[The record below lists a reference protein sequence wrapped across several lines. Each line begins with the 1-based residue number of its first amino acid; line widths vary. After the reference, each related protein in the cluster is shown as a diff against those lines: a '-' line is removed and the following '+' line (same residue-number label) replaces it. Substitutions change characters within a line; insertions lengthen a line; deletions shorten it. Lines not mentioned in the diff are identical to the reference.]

1 MLSEDEIRDLEE
13 HYINNLYSKVRG
25 EQRTDMEY
33 RDDTFLVPEVR
44 TPHKLWRSGIGA
56 RMVDAP
62 AEQIVTSNPQVFFE
76 MMKGKADTAKKLSK
90 EVNQNWIE
98 TLRLEN
104 PNPFKEDVKNKLSR
118 GESYIRLAH
127 NEMWVTNP
135 TGKDKKGF
143 PIFRKFGMP
152 VLFLTPDPMVI
163 YGSPEEDDSGW
174 IPNTGVPN
182 RVIIEYQRQYSDV
195 IVRYKNWSNPKGK
208 KPGGLVQWK
217 EFWDKDTMQLK
228 ADGVIVLRAKNPY
241 GFTPFIR
248 KYSGFGRRSPDGE
261 LAELIVGDIRFSR
274 DLIKQECITRSNI
287 ASIEHIFAHRP
298 KTIMSEGTLSS
309 EQLQALNWGAYDL
322 NIIDNVPIGT
332 KFIEEQYPAVP
343 PEMYQNLANIRAELA
358 QRNPFIMAGLP
369 FGTSGRQQSLTE
381 TAAGRRYSTVL
392 ENTEVQWATAIHMAL
407 VIAARIPGLA
417 PSGLSESELLGDFR
431 VAVELAAADP
441 IDDDRKANLGASLFE
456 KGQIDSH
463 TNLTKYQ
470 GYTTDEAD
478 EIDDNLLAAKV
489 LGSDAVIAI
498 LGQQVIEE
506 AGMADQLAALQESN
520 ALAERSQQRTSRPS
534 EVQTERGREELDN
547 LNQRPTRRGPT
558 EG

>member
-1 MLSEDEIRDLEE
+1 MLSEDEIQDLEE
-13 HYINNLYSKVRG
+13 HYINNLYSNVRK
-25 EQRTDMEY
+25 EQTEDLTY

-76 MMKGKADTAKKLSK
+76 MLKGGKDTAKKLSK
-90 EVNQNWIE
+90 VVNQNWIE
-98 TLRLEN
+98 TLRLGN

-135 TGKDKKGF
+135 TGKKNGL
-143 PIFRKFGMP
+143 PVFRKFGMP

-174 IPNTGVPN
+174 MPNTGVPN
-182 RVIIEYQRQYSDV
+182 RVIVEYQRQYSDV
-195 IVRYKNWSNPKGK
+195 IVRYPSWSNPKRRE
-208 KPGGLVQWK
+208 PGGLVQWK
-217 EFWDKDTMQLK
+217 EYHDKDTLQLK
-228 ADGVIVLRAKNPY
+228 ADGEVILRIKNPY
-241 GFTPFIR
+241 GFTPFVR

-298 KTIMSEGTLSS
+298 KTIMSEGELNTK
-309 EQLQALNWGAYDL
+309 QMRALNWGAYDV
-322 NIIDNVPIGT
+322 NIMDLVPPGT

-343 PEMYQNLANIRAELA
+343 AEMYQNLANIRAELA

-392 ENTEVQWATAIHMAL
+392 ENTEVQWATATHMAL
-407 VIAARIPGLA
+407 VITARIPGLA

-431 VAVELAAADP
+431 VSVRLTAKDPVEE
-441 IDDDRKANLGASLFE
+441 DRKANLGSSLWAN
-456 KGQIDSH
+456 KQIDLH
-463 TNLTKYQ
+463 TNLVDYQ
-470 GYTTDEAD
+470 GKTEDKAFDIE
-478 EIDDNLLAAKV
+478 DNLLAEAV
-489 LGSDAVIAI
+489 LGSEAVIAI

-506 AGMADQLAALQESN
+506 AGMADQLAALEESN
-520 ALAERSQQRTSRPS
+520 ALAERQPQRTPRPS

-547 LNQRPTRRGPT
+547 LNQRGTRRSPT

>member
-1 MLSEDEIRDLEE
+1 MLEEDEIQNLEQ
-13 HYINNLYSKVRG
+13 HYINNLYSNVRK
-25 EQRTDMEY
+25 EQTEDLTY
-33 RDDTFLVPEVR
+33 RDDTFAVPEVR

-62 AEQIVTSNPQVFFE
+62 AEQIVTSNPQVFFD
-76 MMKGKADTAKKLSK
+76 MLKGKADTAKKLSK
-90 EVNQNWIE
+90 VVNQNWIE

-135 TGKDKKGF
+135 TGEKDGLPTF
-143 PIFRKFGMP
+143 SKFGMP

-182 RVIIEYQRQYSDV
+182 RVIVEYQRQYSDV
-195 IVRYKNWSNPKGK
+195 IVRYPSWSNPERRE
-208 KPGGLVQWK
+208 PGGLVQWK
-217 EFWDKDTMQLK
+217 EYHDKDTLQLK
-228 ADGVIVLRAKNPY
+228 ADGEVVLRTKNPY

-298 KTIMSEGTLSS
+298 KTIMSPGQLTAEK
-309 EQLQALNWGAYDL
+309 LQALSWGAYDL
-322 NIIDNVPIGT
+322 NIIDNVPEGT
-332 KFIEEQYPAVP
+332 KFLEEQFPAVP

-358 QRNPFIMAGLP
+358 QRNPFIMSGLP
-369 FGTSGRQQSLTE
+369 LGSSGRQQSLTE
-381 TAAGRRYSTVL
+381 TAAGRRYATVL
-392 ENTEVQWATAIHMAL
+392 ENTEVQWATATHMAL
-407 VIAARIPGLA
+407 VITARIPGLA
-417 PSGLSESELLGDFR
+417 PSGLSESELLGDYR
-431 VAVELAAADP
+431 VSVRLAAKDP
-441 IDDDRKANLGASLFE
+441 VEEDRKANLGSSLYE
-456 KGQIDSH
+456 RKQIDLH
-463 TNLTKYQ
+463 TNLTEYQ
-470 GYTTDEAD
+470 GRTDDQANDIE
-478 EIDDNLLAAKV
+478 DNLLAEAV
-489 LGSDAVIAI
+489 LSSEAVIAI

-506 AGMADQLAALQESN
+506 AGMADQLVALEESN
-520 ALAERSQQRTSRPS
+520 ALAEKTSGTNPRPS